1 MDDVDKAL
9 EALKIQIKKEI
20 IDNYF
25 AERVYLEEDVQLL
38 REEVQ
43 IYQQEV
49 SQGSRLYLYLYQALG
64 SETAISQVMELLGL
78 KEWPGYGDFCQL
90 TEAARQ
96 ELLHGYRRHG
106 LTAFRRF
113 AHLVFDLY
121 EELQRQSQRLQ
132 EGYDKIMSHLR
143 LLNEDIDKFNLSF
156 DFGLI
161 AAQIEALEGREV
173 PISGGLLAPE
183 REELSTR
190 MRFKR
195 QKLAPEDLPRLPRLP
210 PLKEIQGRLL
220 AILERTYQP

>member
-9 EALKIQIKKEI
+9 EALKIHIKKEI

-25 AERVYLEEDVQLL
+25 AERVYLEEDVQFL

-64 SETAISQVMELLGL
+64 SETAISQVMKLLAL
-78 KEWPGYGDFCQL
+78 KEWPCYGDFCQL

-96 ELLHGYRRHG
+96 ELLRGYRRHG

-113 AHLVFDLY
+113 AHLIFDLY
-121 EELQRQSQRLQ
+121 EELQRQSQRLK
-132 EGYDKIMSHLR
+132 ERYDKIMSHLR
-143 LLNEDIDKFNLSF
+143 LLNEDIDKFNLSY

-161 AAQIEALEGREV
+161 AAQIEALEGREE

-195 QKLAPEDLPRLPRLP
+195 QKLAPEDLPRLPLLP
-210 PLKEIQGRLL
+210 PLKEVKGRLQ